1 MHKTSIRGLKILT
14 DLKKSWYALR
24 VKSNRERVT
33 TEALKGKGFAVCLP
47 LYRERSRRTDRI
59 QTIELPLFPGYL
71 FCSFEV
77 SNRLPILTVP
87 GVVHIV
93 SIGKTPQPVDETEMT
108 AVFAVIKSGLRV
120 MPAPYLPV
128 GQRILL
134 DRGPLSGVE
143 GVIVAHKNEEQFIVS
158 VSLLQRS
165 IAVEVDRDWIS
176 TIGSSP
182 QQLVRANGS

>member
-1 MHKTSIRGLKILT
+1 MT

-33 TEALKGKGFAVCLP
+33 TEALKGKGFVVCLP
-47 LYRERSRRTDRI
+47 FYRERSRRTDRI

-71 FCSFEV
+71 FCSFDV

-93 SIGKTPQPVDETEMT
+93 SIGKTPQPVDETEMA

-134 DRGPLSGVE
+134 ERGPLSGVE

-165 IAVEVDRDWIS
+165 IAVQVDRDWIS
-176 TIGSSP
+176 TIESSP
-182 QQLVRANGS
+182 QHLVRANGG